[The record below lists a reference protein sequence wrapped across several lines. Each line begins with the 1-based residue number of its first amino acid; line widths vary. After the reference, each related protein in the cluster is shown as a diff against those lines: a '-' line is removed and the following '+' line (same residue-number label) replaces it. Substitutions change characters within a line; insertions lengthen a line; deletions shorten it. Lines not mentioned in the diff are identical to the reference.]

1 MVSTTKKLLIVADDH
16 PRVREALE
24 SIIAELHGCVTLYT
38 AEQPRDL
45 LPLAD
50 KRVAEATQLTVIDIS
65 AKGHAGRHSEQLPS
79 APAQPPADATAP
91 GAPLM
96 VVSTQEG
103 GITAHWFAAIG
114 AEGDGDETSRIQAA
128 FDQRR
133 VVLDLVLSLRD
144 ASQQPGA
151 AAHESL
157 DDLPG
162 IDSLMQLGLTQR
174 QAEVLLSL
182 AEGLTNKEIARR
194 LQVSEWTVRHHVS
207 AILERLEVSN
217 RGRAAMFARRLGGA

>member
-1 MVSTTKKLLIVADDH
+1 MAFTAKKLLIVADDH
-16 PRVREALE
+16 PRVREAVE
-24 SIIAELHGCVTLYT
+24 SIIAELHGSVTLYS
-38 AEQPRDL
+38 ADHPREL
-45 LPLAD
+45 LPLAE
-50 KRVAEATQLTVIDIS
+50 KRVAEAAELTVIDIS
-65 AKGHAGRHSEQLPS
+65 TKSQAS
-79 APAQPPADATAP
+79 ACREGPRRELDEPAAA

-96 VVSTQEG
+96 VVSAQEG
-103 GITAHWFAAIG
+103 GITAHWFAAIE
-114 AEGDGDETSRIQAA
+114 ANDDGDEGSTIQAA
-128 FDQRR
+128 FDQRT
-133 VVLDLVLSLRD
+133 VVLDLILSLRD

-151 AAHESL
+151 AAHEAL